1 MKTEADL
8 FRYFKQICKRMGV
21 GIYKVH
27 AESATGFPDLFLCY
41 GGRIILVELK
51 SPAKTG
57 RLSERQQVI
66 HRRLREKGVKIY
78 VSDSQDS
85 AVEIIGILTNK

>member
-8 FRYFKQICKRMGV
+8 FRYYKQICKRMKV

-27 AESATGFPDLFLCY
+27 AEACSGFPDLFLCY
-41 GGRIILVELK
+41 DGRIILVELK

-57 RLSERQQVI
+57 RLSERQRVI

-78 VSDSQDS
+78 VSDSQES
-85 AVEIIGILTNK
+85 AVEIIGILTNR